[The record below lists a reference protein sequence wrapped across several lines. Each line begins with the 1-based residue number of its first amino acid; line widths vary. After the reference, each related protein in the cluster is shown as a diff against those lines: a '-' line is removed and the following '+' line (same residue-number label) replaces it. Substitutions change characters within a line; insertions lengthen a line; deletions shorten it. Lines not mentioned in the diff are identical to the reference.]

1 MAKLD
6 HVMMC
11 NYIGEQQIC
20 KVPGCG
26 FCDVWESTEYILTE
40 GINKRMMSMS
50 LKTTS
55 AEVGDIKLTNKKSLG
70 TSLTANIRPETL
82 VLEGDVSFQEGFLA
96 GI

>member
-50 LKTTS
+50 LKPPVPRWETS
-55 AEVGDIKLTNKKSLG
+55 N
-70 TSLTANIRPETL
+70 
-82 VLEGDVSFQEGFLA
+82 
-96 GI
+96 

>member
-6 HVMMC
+6 HVMIC
-11 NYIGEQQIC
+11 NYIGEHQIY
-20 KVPGCG
+20 KVPGCV

-55 AEVGDIKLTNKKSLG
+55 AEVGDIKLTNKQSLG
-70 TSLTANIRPETL
+70 TSLTANIRPETR
-82 VLEGDVSFQEGFLA
+82 VLEVGR
-96 GI
+96 